1 MGVACQ
7 KVEDLLNFL
16 YASIVKVEITDKSL
30 LKAMYQIKAKNLEI
44 KHKIQI
50 KKEKNSDIFKQVYV
64 VSQS

>member
-7 KVEDLLNFL
+7 KVEDLLNSL

-50 KKEKNSDIFKQVYV
+50 KKEKKSDIFKQV
-64 VSQS
+64 